1 MSRPERVLLGCIVAA
16 HGVCGDVLVKT
27 FTDEPA
33 DISRY
38 GALTDAGGGR
48 PLELEVRRATSKG
61 MIVGVRGVE
70 DRTAAEALRGAE
82 LWVDRERLP
91 GAEDGEFYHVDL
103 VGLEAVDEAG
113 VPFGKIANVVNYGAG
128 DLLEVVLSDG
138 GKRELVPF
146 KFEYVPDV
154 DIEGA
159 RVVIAW
165 PLQFEIAQLE
175 DPSGNDDAGE

>member
-1 MSRPERVLLGCIVAA
+1 MSRPERVLLGRIVAA
-16 HGVCGDVLVKT
+16 HGVRGDVLVKT

-48 PLELEVRRATSKG
+48 PLELVVRRATSKG
-61 MIVGVRGVE
+61 LIVGVRGVD
-70 DRTAAEALRGAE
+70 DRTVAETLRGAE
-82 LWVDRERLP
+82 LWVERDRLP
-91 GAEDGEFYHVDL
+91 SAEEGEFYYVDL
-103 VGLEAVDEAG
+103 MGLEAVDEAG
-113 VPFGKIANVVNYGAG
+113 APFGKIANVVNYGAG

-146 KFEYVPDV
+146 KLEFVPEV
-154 DIEGA
+154 DIAGA

-165 PLQFEIAQLE
+165 PLQFEIAQSE
-175 DPSGNDDAGE
+175 DASGNGDAAE